1 MIIQLDSATA
11 KNAAEARSSLQALA
25 RSWGHE
31 ISQAP
36 PAAATPAAGTGHGDD
51 AKTIDPVS
59 LTALILSIPSAA
71 LAVSDLADRI
81 RKRQRARELIDHA
94 EHLAAQQVTIY
105 LISAGHTT
113 ELRALTPDQVLD
125 LADEDPAS

>member
-11 KNAAEARSSLQALA
+11 ENTAEARNSLQALA

-31 ISQAP
+31 ISQPPPAP
-36 PAAATPAAGTGHGDD
+36 PHAARTAHDHDGKA
-51 AKTIDPVS
+51 IDPVS
-59 LTALILSIPSAA
+59 LTALILSIPSTA

-81 RKRQRARELIDHA
+81 RKRHRAQELIDHA
-94 EHLAAQQVTIY
+94 QHLAALQVTIY
-105 LISAGHTT
+105 LRSPDRTIELTT
-113 ELRALTPDQVLD
+113 LTPDQVLD